1 MQYIGIDYDYEY
13 SGRIVLGINPKRN
26 KSGRERYRKV
36 IELVFDAGIVLE
48 TADITEIWRQV
59 DERIDKGR
67 ISLRWEQEDNNYFY
81 LINYRFMGLNERRD
95 SEADSG

>member
-1 MQYIGIDYDYEY
+1 
-13 SGRIVLGINPKRN
+13 
-26 KSGRERYRKV
+26 
-36 IELVFDAGIVLE
+36 LVFDAGIVLE
-48 TADITEIWRQV
+48 TTDITEIWRQV

-67 ISLRWEQEDNNYFY
+67 ISLWWEQEDNNYFY